1 MGKEPQAIRVASDPA
16 QMLDHHQA
24 DLPDRLL
31 DFLPPFRNDFRQNNS
46 PPQDAID
53 GSRMRKLTTVVELA
67 TDPLYQA
74 AGLRQATWSKLV
86 SATSARIVCPAAV
99 G

>member
-1 MGKEPQAIRVASDPA
+1 
-16 QMLDHHQA
+16 
-24 DLPDRLL
+24 LPDRLL
-31 DFLPPFRNDFRQNNS
+31 DFLPPLLNDFRQNNS

-53 GSRMRKLTTVVELA
+53 GSRMRKVTTVVESA
-67 TDPLYQA
+67 TDPLYEA